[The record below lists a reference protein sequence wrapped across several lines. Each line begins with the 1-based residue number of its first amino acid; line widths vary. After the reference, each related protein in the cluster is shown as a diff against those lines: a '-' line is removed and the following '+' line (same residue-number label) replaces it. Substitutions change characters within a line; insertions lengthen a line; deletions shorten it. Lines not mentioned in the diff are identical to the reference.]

1 MFVKGYWFLSFAEN
15 MDKKSE
21 KKFIK
26 TRRVK
31 AAKNLFIIFDFFT
44 KNSTTIANKTNS
56 KTAEGTGD
64 VIGSKIRYKI
74 SKFSK
79 ITKQNN
85 FENET
90 EIPKEKYIH
99 TDERQQI
106 IDKLN
111 III

>member
-21 KKFIK
+21 KKIIK
-26 TRRVK
+26 TRRAK

-44 KNSTTIANKTNS
+44 KNSTAIANKTNS
-56 KTAEGTGD
+56 KIAEGTDD
-64 VIGSKIRYKI
+64 VTGSKIRYKI

-90 EIPKEKYIH
+90 KIPKEKYIH